1 MQNKCNY
8 LPNKEKRLTF
18 KSFIKIIGKNDGLME
33 IKAYLCS
40 QISLKTITLHVEI
53 I

>member
-18 KSFIKIIGKNDGLME
+18 ESFIKIIEKRDG
-33 IKAYLCS
+33 
-40 QISLKTITLHVEI
+40 
-53 I
+53 